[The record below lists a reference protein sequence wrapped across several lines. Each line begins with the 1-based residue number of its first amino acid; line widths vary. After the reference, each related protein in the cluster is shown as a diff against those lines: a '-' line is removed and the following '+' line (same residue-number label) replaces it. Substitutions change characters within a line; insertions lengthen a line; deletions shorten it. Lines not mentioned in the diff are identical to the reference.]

1 MSIPESPTSFDIIYS
16 AALPNPRG
24 NDIFFTYSLPVDER
38 TYVSSISQELI
49 GRSYYLF
56 ARLAV

>member
-1 MSIPESPTSFDIIYS
+1 MALMMAKGTCGRAEGARRGLAWLLSHNTLLTS
-16 AALPNPRG
+16 
-24 NDIFFTYSLPVDER
+24 
-38 TYVSSISQELI
+38 VSSISQELI

>member
-1 MSIPESPTSFDIIYS
+1 MAVQGKSRSTRR
-16 AALPNPRG
+16 ALRRV
-24 NDIFFTYSLPVDER
+24 FF